1 VTIADGPP
9 RRRLALDARHVVI
22 AAYVALAAKLLLA
35 LVTAGTNDVGAFLR
49 FGETIRAHGLGAMY
63 RTDPDFNHSP
73 LIALL
78 TVVLAPLQS
87 FPFWIRLPGILAD
100 LVTVKVLIGLNEAH
114 RLVPWWALTL
124 FAASPVSLLIAGYH
138 GNVDPVMVMALVLA
152 TAAVTHDRPVAT
164 ALWLALAVNIKIA
177 AALVVPV
184 FALLWWHRGRGR
196 SFGAVFAVTAGGGW
210 LPALLVARHEV
221 THQVFGYTSRWGTW
235 GLSFLLR
242 RFGGASFQPAADIQ
256 TLTHAESL
264 IVAVSKALIV
274 AATLALAWRGRAAG
288 PREVWVTLAR
298 TWLVFFALA
307 PGAAP
312 QYLVWLAPFLL
323 VASTAEYVG
332 VTAASAVSLVT
343 IYGITSQWR
352 FEFSYFSDIAERHW
366 IPWALP
372 AWLAIL
378 AVALVELRA
387 GLTRRRAA
395 RR

>member
-1 VTIADGPP
+1 MP
-9 RRRLALDARHVVI
+9 ALDPRHVLT
-22 AAYVALAAKLLLA
+22 AAYAALAAKLVFA

-63 RTDPDFNHSP
+63 RADPDFNHSP

-78 TVVLAPLQS
+78 TVALAPLQS
-87 FPFWIRLPGILAD
+87 FPFWIRLPGIVAD
-100 LVTVKVLIGLNEAH
+100 LVTVKVLIRLNEEH

-124 FAASPVSLLIAGYH
+124 FAASPVSLLVSGYH

-152 TAAVTHDRPVAT
+152 TAAVADDRPVAT
-164 ALWLALAVNIKIA
+164 ALWLALAVNVKIA

-196 SFGAVFAVTAGGGW
+196 SFGAVFSVTAAAGW
-210 LPALLVARHEV
+210 LPALAVARHEV
-221 THQVFGYTSRWGTW
+221 THQVLGYTSRWGTW

-242 RFGGASFQPAADIQ
+242 RLGGASFQPAADIQ

-264 IVAVSKALIV
+264 IVGLSKALIV
-274 AATLALAWRGRAAG
+274 AATLVLAWRGRSAS
-288 PREVWVTLAR
+288 PREVWSTLSC
-298 TWLVFFALA
+298 TWLVFFTLA

-323 VASTAEYVG
+323 VASTAAYVS
-332 VTAASAVSLVT
+332 VTAGSAVSLVV
-343 IYGITSQWR
+343 IYGITSHWG
-352 FEFSYFSDIAERHW
+352 FEFSYFSDIAERQW

-372 AWLAIL
+372 AWLAIV

-387 GLTRRRAA
+387 GLTRWRAA